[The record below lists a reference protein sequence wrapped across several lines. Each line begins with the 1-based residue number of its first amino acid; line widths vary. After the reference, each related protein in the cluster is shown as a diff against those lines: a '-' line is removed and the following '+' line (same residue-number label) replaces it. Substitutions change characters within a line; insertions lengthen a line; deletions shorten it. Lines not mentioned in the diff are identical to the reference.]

1 MTMTCDDCGASFNL
15 PEDLLTDEI
24 IGCHD
29 CGLDYVASKDDNGKV
44 SLTELL
50 IEGEDWGE

>member
-1 MTMTCDDCGASFNL
+1 MNLTCDDCGAFIML
-15 PEDLLTDEI
+15 PEDLMENEI

-29 CGLDYVASKDDNGKV
+29 CGLDYVVTKNNIGEV

>member
-1 MTMTCDDCGASFNL
+1 MNLTCDDCGALIEL
-15 PEDLLTDEI
+15 PEDLIENEI

-29 CGLDYVASKDDNGKV
+29 CGLDYVVTKNDNGEV

>member
-1 MTMTCDDCGASFNL
+1 MNLTCDDCGAFIML
-15 PEDLLTDEI
+15 PEDLMVNEI

-29 CGLDYVASKDDNGKV
+29 CGLDYVVSKNDIGEV

>member
-1 MTMTCDDCGASFNL
+1 MTCDDCGAHIDI
-15 PEDLLTDEI
+15 PEDLLINEI

-29 CGLDYVASKDDNGKV
+29 CGLDYVVSKNEIGEL
-44 SLTELL
+44 SLTELI